1 VPEVTAV
8 RLTAAQAKKLG
19 VFDQGPADTFPDIK
33 PPKKRTTRR
42 TVKGAPYFT
51 ICKACGMEFRTVAS
65 EDRHLNETRHARY
78 ELVLGH

>member
-1 VPEVTAV
+1 MTA
-8 RLTAAQAKKLG
+8 RITAAEARKLGIDVPAAKK
-19 VFDQGPADTFPDIK
+19 T
-33 PPKKRTTRR
+33 RTTRR